1 MLPCAFYGAHSSQGM
16 QIWTPSYNFHYLSS
30 YFTTKLFPHFFP
42 IILRKM
48 CRQGQPVIR
57 IAVSL
62 PVENHANCDH
72 IKPQVNTLL
81 SPGTSNE
88 SSCSSGS
95 FSQPFNSITGCFKNV
110 NDSYRVLPRILG
122 TGHYG
127 SVRECVH
134 RTSGKLYA
142 IKSIEKKSF
151 QSNDQLTQE
160 VSLLRN
166 INHRNIMKL
175 VDVFEDLN
183 YVYIIS
189 EKYNGG
195 ELFDKIIEST
205 TDDHCMPEA
214 EVVRITL
221 SLLEAVSYLHS
232 KNICHR
238 DIKPENILFE
248 SNQRASEVRLIDFG
262 LSCVHR
268 SGQSPMTN
276 PVGTAYYMSP
286 EMISHGRSGYDRS
299 VDLWAVGVV
308 AYVMLCGY
316 PPFNG
321 RNDAEIFDSIRS
333 GYYVFSPDKWCNIS
347 ENAKDFIQCL
357 LQPDP
362 MWRPSAE
369 EAMSH
374 PWFLSFM
381 CN

>member
-1 MLPCAFYGAHSSQGM
+1 
-16 QIWTPSYNFHYLSS
+16 
-30 YFTTKLFPHFFP
+30 
-42 IILRKM
+42 M
-48 CRQGQPVIR
+48 CRQGQPLVAI
-57 IAVSL
+57 SL
-62 PVENHANCDH
+62 SFPVKNDDNYSH
-72 IKPQVNTLL
+72 IKPQFKATL
-81 SPGTSNE
+81 SHGTSNE
-88 SSCSSGS
+88 SSSSSGS
-95 FSQPFNSITGCFKNV
+95 FSQPFNSLTGCFKNV
-110 NDSYRVLPRILG
+110 NDSYRVLPRVLG

-127 SVRECVH
+127 SVRECVD
-134 RTSGKLYA
+134 RATGKLYA
-142 IKSIEKKSF
+142 IKSIDKRSF
-151 QSNDQLTQE
+151 QSSNQLKRE
-160 VSLLRN
+160 VSLLRQ

-175 VDVFEDLN
+175 VDVFEDLD

-189 EKYNGG
+189 EKYTGG

-205 TDDHCMPEA
+205 TNYQCMPEA

-221 SLLEAVSYLHS
+221 SLLKAVAYLHA
-232 KNICHR
+232 KDICHR

-248 SNQRASEVRLIDFG
+248 SNQRDSEIRLIDFG
-262 LSCVHR
+262 LSCTHCN
-268 SGQSPMTN
+268 GQALMTS

-286 EMISHGRSGYDRS
+286 EMISDRRNGYDRS

-308 AYVMLCGY
+308 VYVMLCGY

-333 GYYVFSPDKWCNIS
+333 GYYIFCPDKWSNIS

-381 CN
+381 CD